1 MKYDTNTNIEILE
14 MNLKY
19 QQMCKKSSKKFIF
32 IDMFF
37 FIATV
42 IMFSIP
48 SVKLKNINIVLMI
61 IAISTVTTSLHM
73 TLKRYHESKHEIDMI
88 KNTIRIKKILEGVGN
103 EK

>member
-1 MKYDTNTNIEILE
+1 MRYDTKTNIEILE

-19 QQMCKKSSKKFIF
+19 QQMFKKSAKKFIL
-32 IDMFF
+32 IDIFF

-42 IMFSIP
+42 IMFSIS
-48 SVKLKNINIVLMI
+48 SVKLKNINIVLMV

-73 TLKRYHESKHEIDMI
+73 TLNRYHESKREIDMI
-88 KNTIRIKKILEGVGN
+88 KNIIRTKKILEGVEN